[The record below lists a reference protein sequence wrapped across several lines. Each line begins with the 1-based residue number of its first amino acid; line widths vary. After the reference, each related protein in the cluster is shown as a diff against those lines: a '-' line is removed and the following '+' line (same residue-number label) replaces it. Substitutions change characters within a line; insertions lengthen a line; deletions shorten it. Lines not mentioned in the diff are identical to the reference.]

1 MKQLIITLDSQC
13 FTYLALTFF
22 NQKKPLDDLAQEKVA
37 LFRSF
42 VYGEVELS
50 IVPTVEE
57 EWKQIKCLE
66 KYKQHEDANEILIP
80 TLSPYYSSLSS
91 EKVSSLTLKYLQY
104 HPQKNDCKILSEAE
118 ALNCD
123 FFVSYD
129 KNLINR
135 LSEVSKAPIL
145 RPKELW
151 KMLDVPRN
159 ANPKVIP
166 KTENPMANE
175 VWWKW

>member
-22 NQKKPLDDLAQEKVA
+22 NQKEPLGDLAQEKVA

-57 EWKQIKCLE
+57 EWKQIKDIA
-66 KYKQHEDANEILIP
+66 KYKQHNDVNEILIP

-91 EKVSSLTLKYLQY
+91 EKISLYTEKYLQY
-104 HPQKNDCKILSEAE
+104 HPKKNDCKILSEAE
-118 ALNCD
+118 VLNCD

-129 KNLINR
+129 NDLINR
-135 LSEVSKAPIL
+135 LSKVSETSIL
-145 RPKELW
+145 KPKELW
-151 KMLDVPRN
+151 KMLDVPRG
-159 ANPKVIP
+159 AKPKVIP
-166 KTENPMANE
+166 KGENPMVNE